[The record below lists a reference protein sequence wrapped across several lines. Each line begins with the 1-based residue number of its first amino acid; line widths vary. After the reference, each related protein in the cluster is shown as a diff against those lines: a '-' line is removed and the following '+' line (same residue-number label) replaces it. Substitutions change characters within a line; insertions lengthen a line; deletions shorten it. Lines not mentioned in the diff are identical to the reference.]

1 MKRILL
7 SIGLLLSMVSMA
19 YGAGT
24 LTQDYAEHGAMK
36 VATLTWTTS
45 ATATFTATATS
56 KSINGFVV
64 MVETDP
70 DGTAVPTATYDLTLL
85 NSGGVDI
92 MGGTLA
98 GRSTTTTEI
107 TMPLLNGNYTGIA
120 VQGAL
125 TLTVSAAAGNSK
137 TGVVKIFYYAQ

>member
-1 MKRILL
+1 MKKVIL

-36 VATLTWTTS
+36 VATLEWTTS
-45 ATATFTATATS
+45 AGGMFTSTLMS

-70 DGTAVPTATYDLTLL
+70 DDTAIPTAAYDITLL
-85 NSGGVDI
+85 DTGEVDI
-92 MGGTLA
+92 MGGSLA
-98 GRSTTTTEI
+98 NRDAANTEI
-107 TMPLLNGNYTGIA
+107 TMPLLNGNYTGVT
-120 VQGAL
+120 VQGKL
-125 TLTVSAAAGNSK
+125 TLTVAAAGLAK
-137 TGVVKIFYYAQ
+137 KGVVKIFYYAQ

>member
-45 ATATFTATATS
+45 AGGAFTATATS

-64 MVETDP
+64 SIETDP
-70 DGTAVPTATYDLTLL
+70 DGTAVPTAAYDLTLL
-85 NSGGVDI
+85 NSGGADI
-92 MGGTLA
+92 MGGVLA
-98 GRSTTTTEI
+98 DRSATATEI

-125 TLTVSAAAGNSK
+125 TLTVSAAGNSK

>member
-36 VATLTWTTS
+36 VATLTWTTDG
-45 ATATFTATATS
+45 AGAFTSTATS

-64 MVETDP
+64 SVETDP
-70 DGTAVPTATYDLTLL
+70 DGTAVPTAAYDLTLL

-92 MGGTLA
+92 MGGALA
-98 GRSTTTTEI
+98 NLSATATEI

-125 TLTVSAAAGNSK
+125 TLTVAAAGNSK

>member
-1 MKRILL
+1 MKKVLL
-7 SIGLLLSMVSMA
+7 SIGLFLLTVSMA

-24 LTQDYAEHGAMK
+24 LTQDYATHGAMK

-45 ATATFTATATS
+45 AGGVFTSTATS

-64 MVETDP
+64 SVETDP
-70 DGTAVPTATYDLTLL
+70 DGTAVPTAAYDITLL
-85 NSGGVDI
+85 DSGSADI
-92 MGGTLA
+92 MGGALA
-98 GRSTTTTEI
+98 NRSATATEI

-125 TLTVSAAAGNSK
+125 TLTVSAAGNSK

>member
-1 MKRILL
+1 MKKLFLTIVLV
-7 SIGLLLSMVSMA
+7 LSMASMS

-24 LTQDYAEHGAMK
+24 LTQDWAEHGAMK

-45 ATATFTATATS
+45 AGGVFTATATS

-70 DGTAVPTATYDLTLL
+70 DGTAVPTADYDITLL
-85 NSGGVDI
+85 NSGGADI

-98 GRSTTTTEI
+98 DRSATVTEMA
-107 TMPLLNGNYTGIA
+107 MPLLGTIYTGIA

-125 TLTVSAAAGNSK
+125 TLTVSSAGNSK
-137 TGVVKIFYYAQ
+137 TGTVKIFYYAQ